1 MKETMK
7 PSINGIYFE
16 NYDIVRG
23 ADFSNHIKGDIYYNG
38 ECVGYYD
45 PLYHNSDT
53 VQTTTFVRL
62 EDQLIVEKNAG
73 YVSLFA
79 NDLTSSEKTYGVE
92 ELLKDLEYIT
102 YMYQFLHHIQPD
114 DDFESKRLIG
124 LINNEFMQV
133 VNIIDKSVDISNYQA
148 VVKYYNDNIVEKG
161 GQQLDNNYP
170 TFLFRRLNDFKI
182 NTAIII
188 NH

>member
-1 MKETMK
+1 MEKIIK
-7 PSINGIYFE
+7 ASINGVYFE

-62 EDQLIVEKNAG
+62 EDQLIAEKNAG

-79 NDLTSSEKTYGVE
+79 NDLTNPEKIYGVE

-114 DDFESKRLIG
+114 DDFESKRLVG

-133 VNIIDKSVDISNYQA
+133 VSIIDKSVDISNHQA
-148 VVKYYNDNIVEKG
+148 VVKYYNDNIAEKG
-161 GQQLDNNYP
+161 GQKLNENYP
-170 TFLFRRLNDFKI
+170 TFLFRRLDDFTI
-182 NTAIII
+182 TTAIVV
-188 NH
+188 NN